1 MVVVAIYSYQFL
13 TNLLSSLLLCAII
26 YKTNFEA
33 LYDKNSYT
41 MQQPSMGYK
50 GR

>member
-1 MVVVAIYSYQFL
+1 MVVVSIYPYQFL

-41 MQQPSMGYK
+41 LQQTSVGYQ